1 MFVDIDIDRIHA
13 EVADEERLDDFGH
26 PSYRE
31 ALERFVASAAGE
43 ARLTRMGWA
52 AVEGGVRSSLRNRL
66 RITGWHARHP
76 DLARTPVEAP
86 IFIVGLSRTGTTAL
100 SHLLARDP
108 ALRSLLMWE
117 ATDSVPPPSRAT
129 YAADPRFERAKT
141 TGLALYE
148 LEPELKALHY
158 DPPDAPIECSALLGQ
173 HFTSVS
179 LSTIYNLPSYDAW
192 LTSPEHDWRP
202 AYRYHRQALQVLQ
215 SEYGGRWQLKHPGH
229 ALALDAIH
237 DTYPD
242 ARFVVT
248 HRDPV
253 QALASVCS
261 LVDAFSGIFSD
272 ADHRAYI
279 AAHWT
284 DLVSAMLD
292 GVLDYRDVHG
302 DADFHD
308 ISYRDLVDDPLGAI
322 AGLYD
327 RFGLDLST
335 EAEAGMRAWATEHRH
350 GEHGRHSYSLA
361 DFGLDRAALD
371 ERFARYFTRHDVERE
386 AV

>member
-1 MFVDIDIDRIHA
+1 MIRDIDQVLED
-13 EVADEERLDDFGH
+13 VAGEEGLDDFGH

-31 ALERFVASAAGE
+31 ALERFVASAAAE
-43 ARLTRMGWA
+43 AQLTPTGWA
-52 AVEGGVRSSLRNRL
+52 ALEGAVRGSLRNRL

-108 ALRSLLMWE
+108 ANRSLLMWE
-117 ATDSVPPPSRAT
+117 AMDSVPPPSRAT
-129 YAADPRFERAKT
+129 YDVDPRFERST
-141 TGLALYE
+141 TAGLMLYE
-148 LEPELKALHY
+148 LNPELKAMHY

-173 HFTSVS
+173 HFTSLS

-192 LTSPEHDWRP
+192 LTSAEHDWRP
-202 AYRYHRQALQVLQ
+202 TYRYHRQALQVLQ
-215 SEYGGRWQLKHPGH
+215 SDFGGRWQLKHPGH
-229 ALALDAIH
+229 AIALDAIH
-237 DTYPD
+237 ETYPD
-242 ARFVVT
+242 AQFVVT

-253 QALASVCS
+253 KALASVCS
-261 LVDAFSGIFSD
+261 LVNAFSGIFSD

-284 DLVSAMLD
+284 ELVSAMID
-292 GVLDYRDVHG
+292 GVLDYRDAHG
-302 DADFHD
+302 DAAFHD
-308 ISYRDLVDDPLGAI
+308 MSYRELVDDPVGAV

-327 RFGLDLST
+327 HFGLELSL
-335 EAEAGMRAWATEHRH
+335 EAEAGMRAWTTDHRQ
-350 GEHGRHSYSLA
+350 GEHGRHTYSLA
-361 DFGLDRAALD
+361 EFGLDRAAVD
-371 ERFARYFTRHDVERE
+371 GRFDRYFMRHDVERE